1 MACWHGKSRADIGGR
16 ALKHAKVLLD
26 LINTFP
32 RTNPTPISDPNKP
45 TPQSQVETAAEAEP
59 EVDLGALLSN
69 IRARYKLLCT
79 SLGVRPRLVAAPGTS
94 NTSDGVGGEQS
105 MNGGGGGM
113 VVEGIEGP
121 MKGVDTSKLRF

>member
-1 MACWHGKSRADIGGR
+1 M
-16 ALKHAKVLLD
+16 D

-32 RTNPTPISDPNKP
+32 RENPTPSSDPNKP
-45 TPQSQVETAAEAEP
+45 TPQAMVESQTQDNDEGGEI
-59 EVDLGALLSN
+59 DLGALLSN

-79 SLGVRPRLVAAPGTS
+79 SLGVRPRLVAASGSS
-94 NTSDGVGGEQS
+94 NTTTEG
-105 MNGGGGGM
+105 NGAEEGMGM